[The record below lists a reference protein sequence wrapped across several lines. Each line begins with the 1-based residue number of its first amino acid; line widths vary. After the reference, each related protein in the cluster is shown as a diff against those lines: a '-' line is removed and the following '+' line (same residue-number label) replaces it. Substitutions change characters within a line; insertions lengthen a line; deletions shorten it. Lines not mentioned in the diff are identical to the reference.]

1 MKKNSRTIRLIR
13 NLSLLATAV
22 LALNLV
28 TASGIGAIAM
38 ANQPARYI
46 AQAPDPITPTQD
58 ATAPDLTITSTE
70 ATGDVQ
76 TQEAGQTL
84 ADPCANIRS
93 NEQTGESPLTT
104 LSDVCIKA
112 DIGGGNI
119 AIDYIPDSFSFPIK
133 DTSGEAQNSFS
144 NDNPSTP
151 EVDILTGAE
160 DVLTLHDYRNSGG
173 FTVTLT
179 TSGFESATSSIPLSN
194 LFVATT
200 YPDASAFEILDPALN
215 GDEINGVK
223 YATGSAGT
231 EDVTASAFT
240 TGDLNLPES
249 YTVSFDQDKND
260 VADIVELMKTT
271 TGHVGRFSQAVSF
284 LLKIPAD
291 QPAGDYQVKFTM
303 DIVLQ

>member
-22 LALNLV
+22 LGLNLV
-28 TASGIGAIAM
+28 TASGIGTIAM
-38 ANQPARYI
+38 ANRPPRYI
-46 AQAPDPITPTQD
+46 AQAPAPELAITP
-58 ATAPDLTITSTE
+58 SE
-70 ATGDVQ
+70 ATGDA
-76 TQEAGQTL
+76 QEAGQTL

-104 LSDVCIKA
+104 LSDVCISA

-133 DTSGEAQNSFS
+133 DTSGEPQNSFS
-144 NDNPSTP
+144 NDDPSTP
-151 EVDILTGAE
+151 ETDVLTGAE
-160 DVLTLHDYRNSGG
+160 DVLTLHDYRNDGG

-179 TSGFESATSSIPLSN
+179 TSGFESATSSIPLGN

-223 YATGSAGT
+223 YATGSAGV
-231 EDVTASAFT
+231 EDVAASAFT
-240 TGDLNLPES
+240 SEDLNLPES
-249 YTVSFDQDKND
+249 YTVSFDRDKND

-271 TGHVGRFSQAVSF
+271 TGHVGRFSQAISF
-284 LLKIPAD
+284 LLKIPAN

-303 DIVLQ
+303 DIITQ